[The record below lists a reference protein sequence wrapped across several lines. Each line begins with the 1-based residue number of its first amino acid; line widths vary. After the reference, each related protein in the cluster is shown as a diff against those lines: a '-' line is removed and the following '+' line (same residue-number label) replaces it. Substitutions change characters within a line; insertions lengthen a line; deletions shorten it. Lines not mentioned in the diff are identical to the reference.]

1 MAIPAMRAKRV
12 LGSKTGGQ
20 QSPIPE
26 LKEPWAPEWERADE
40 VRRAVEEEERGGKE
54 EGKRE
59 ESMSSMSTSMADSR
73 IKDQDQ
79 DQGLWSSKVQ
89 HGRLQKTETPN
100 IRIRGSDPRVEN
112 QGPGAGSGKVLQ
124 G

>member
-1 MAIPAMRAKRV
+1 MARAIPAMRAKSV

-59 ESMSSMSTSMADSR
+59 VSMSSMSSMFSLSIMAMADYSR
-73 IKDQDQ
+73 IKDQGQ
-79 DQGLWSSKVQ
+79 DQGL
-89 HGRLQKTETPN
+89 
-100 IRIRGSDPRVEN
+100 
-112 QGPGAGSGKVLQ
+112 
-124 G
+124 

>member
-1 MAIPAMRAKRV
+1 MARAIPAMRAKSV

-59 ESMSSMSTSMADSR
+59 VSRSSIFSLSTMADSR
-73 IKDQDQ
+73 IKDQGKGQ
-79 DQGLWSSKVQ
+79 
-89 HGRLQKTETPN
+89 RL
-100 IRIRGSDPRVEN
+100 
-112 QGPGAGSGKVLQ
+112 
-124 G
+124 